1 MKLIG
6 YISSIKGTEQFISL
20 LSPII
25 VNGSNIPSNLKYV
38 RRIVC
43 VLKLLSH
50 ELQHRFR
57 ISEGKFEGICYWK
70 SFNHPFQFTIR
81 IPPQHS
87 IWPGCEPLKEVYTSI
102 VGGFLFS
109 YWIAFQQKC
118 NCLFVYAT
126 LGTTQESIISR
137 RTLRRYTA
145 VIHLRYY
152 TNHLFVF

>member
-6 YISSIKGTEQFISL
+6 YISSKGPRNNWYLFFHQSSSTEAIFLQPWKFM
-20 LSPII
+20 
-25 VNGSNIPSNLKYV
+25 

-50 ELQHRFR
+50 ELQHQFR
-57 ISEGKFEGICYWK
+57 TPEGKFEGICYWK

-87 IWPGCEPLKEVYTSI
+87 IWPGCKPLKEVYTSI

-137 RTLRRYTA
+137 YTLRRY
-145 VIHLRYY
+145 I
-152 TNHLFVF
+152 